1 MITLQKLYIYNAEE
15 KYSPNIPCYRLYTQ
29 SHFSKAFSNIS
40 KLVETAMY
48 DADLCRHEIDFPIY
62 FPNDAIKIHEN
73 NRQNLRVYNTL
84 DEFIDDNIQEIL

>member
-1 MITLQKLYIYNAEE
+1 MITLQKLYICDTEE

-40 KLVETAMY
+40 KLVKVAMH
-48 DADLCRHEIDFPIY
+48 DADLCRHEIDFPIHI
-62 FPNDAIKIHEN
+62 PNDTIKIYESD
-73 NRQNLRVYNTL
+73 RQNLKVYNTL